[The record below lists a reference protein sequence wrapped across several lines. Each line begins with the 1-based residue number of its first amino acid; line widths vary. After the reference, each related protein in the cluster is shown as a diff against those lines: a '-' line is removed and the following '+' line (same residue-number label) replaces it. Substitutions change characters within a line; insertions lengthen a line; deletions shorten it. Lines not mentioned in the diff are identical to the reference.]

1 MVLDGLRP
9 MKEEAAPRMLRQP
22 ADPPPPLPRLGEERP
37 VQAFRDEW
45 RAQQAQARL
54 PLRGRARRWLGRVS
68 GRSDRRLLLAV
79 ATATDA
85 LAAHCDLFAD
95 RLSKQE
101 AIAHDVAASYGE
113 DLTRLR
119 AEVEHLRALV
129 ISLGDTRG

>member
-1 MVLDGLRP
+1 MVLDGLRS
-9 MKEEAAPRMLRQP
+9 MKDEAAPRMLQQP
-22 ADPPPPLPRLGEERP
+22 ADPPPPLPRPGEERP
-37 VQAFRDEW
+37 VQAFRNEW
-45 RAQQAQARL
+45 RAQLGQARL

-85 LAAHCDLFAD
+85 LAAHCDQLAD
-95 RLSKQE
+95 RLSSQE

-119 AEVEHLRALV
+119 AQVEHLKELV
-129 ISLGDTRG
+129 ITLGDPRG

>member
-1 MVLDGLRP
+1 MVLDGLGP
-9 MKEEAAPRMLRQP
+9 MKEEVAPRMLRQP

-45 RAQQAQARL
+45 RAQLAQARL
-54 PLRGRARRWLGRVS
+54 PLPGRARRWLGRVS
-68 GRSDRRLLLAV
+68 GRSDRRLLLAI

-85 LAAHCDLFAD
+85 LAAHCDQLAD
-95 RLSKQE
+95 RQSNQE

>member
-9 MKEEAAPRMLRQP
+9 MKEEVAPRMLRQP
-22 ADPPPPLPRLGEERP
+22 ADPPPLPRLGEERP

-45 RAQQAQARL
+45 RAQQARARL
-54 PLRGRARRWLGRVS
+54 PLRGRVRRWLGRVS

-85 LAAHCDLFAD
+85 LAAHCDQLAD
-95 RLSKQE
+95 RLSNQE
-101 AIAHDVAASYGE
+101 AIVHDVAASYGE